1 MVSTTAGRTGPR
13 ATERPGSFIIRL
25 PVEVRPLV
33 RSRSTPIV
41 LLALVALLIA
51 QAGAGLHAL
60 KHFGMEGDGT
70 NSPAQHS
77 VLCLECASFAPL
89 AAAHGGAITALAVA
103 ALVGDTFVVLF
114 DDAPADRQRHF
125 PFRSR
130 APPR

>member
-1 MVSTTAGRTGPR
+1 M
-13 ATERPGSFIIRL
+13 IRL
-25 PVEVRPLV
+25 PAEVRTLV
-33 RSRSTPIV
+33 RARRTPIV

-60 KHFGMEGDGT
+60 AHFGKEGGGT
-70 NSPAQHS
+70 KSPAQHS

-89 AAAHGGAITALAVA
+89 AAVHGGAVTAFALA
-103 ALVGDTFVVLF
+103 ALLGDMFVVLF
-114 DDAPADRQRHF
+114 DDAPADLHQYF